1 MVGDIVL
8 TPFPYTDLS
17 QATIRPGLVVASVD
31 MNDWILC
38 QITSSSQAR
47 ARDIAIAHGD
57 MQSGGLTAGSHV
69 RPERLITLNESVF
82 QRTIGRLTDAKLAE
96 ILAAVRSL
104 F

>member
-17 QATIRPGLVVASVD
+17 QATIRPGLVLASVD

-38 QITSSSQAR
+38 QVTSSSQAR
-47 ARDIAIAHGD
+47 ARDIAIAPAD
-57 MQSGGLTAGSHV
+57 MQSGRLTAGSHV

-82 QRTIGRLTDAKLAE
+82 QRIIGRLTDAKLAE

>member
-17 QATIRPGLVVASVD
+17 QATIRPGVILASVD
-31 MNDWILC
+31 MNDWVLC

-47 ARDIAIAHGD
+47 ARDIAIDPGD
-57 MQSGGLTAGSHV
+57 MQSGRLTAGSHA

-82 QRTIGRLTDAKLAE
+82 QRTIARLTDAKLAE
-96 ILAAVRSL
+96 ILAVVRAL

>member
-17 QATIRPGLVVASVD
+17 QATIRPGLILASVD
-31 MNDWILC
+31 MNDWLLC

-47 ARDIAIAHGD
+47 ARDIAIALGD
-57 MQSGGLTAGSHV
+57 MQSGRLTAGSHV
-69 RPERLITLNESVF
+69 RPERLITLNESIF
-82 QRTIGRLTDAKLAE
+82 RRTIGRLTDAKLAE

>member
-17 QATIRPGLVVASVD
+17 QATIRPGLILASLD
-31 MNDWILC
+31 MNDWVLC

-47 ARDIAIAHGD
+47 ARDIAIASGD
-57 MQSGGLTAGSHV
+57 MQSGRLTAGSHV